1 MSDKI
6 EVETTGDFL
15 ILDPTTR
22 DVVEAQGFSEVT
34 NSPFIQS
41 RIDSGDL
48 KVKRGKVAEPEPKA
62 K

>member
-48 KVKRGKVAEPEPKA
+48 KVKSKAEPAPKA